1 MGNEYGSKQ
10 PVGCQFNLSV
20 MSDDFVD
27 VILSA
32 LEETETAEVMMV
44 TDDVSS
50 SVHGPI
56 SEVFAVV
63 ESIYLNAAQTGK
75 HVAMSGTFSVGCPE
89 THEEND
95 LETPTGSTAPRRGVA
110 QQAGCKFALYPLGTE
125 DYMEIIQSRI
135 NAAAKEGVKVSA
147 SHGATRL
154 DGDVHDI
161 FNALESAF
169 LKVQEAAGHTAM
181 TFTLSSNSPS
191 NR

>member
-32 LEETETAEVMMV
+32 LEKTETAEVMME

-50 SVHGPI
+50 WVHGSI
-56 SEVFAVV
+56 SDVFAVV

-75 HVAMSGTFSVGCPE
+75 HVAMSGTFSAGCPGAQ
-89 THEEND
+89 EED
-95 LETPTGSTAPRRGVA
+95 DSKTPAGSTAPRRDVA
-110 QQAGCKFALYPLGTE
+110 QQAGCKFALYPLGTG

-135 NAAAKEGVKVSA
+135 NTAADEGVKVSA
-147 SHGATRL
+147 GHGATRL
-154 DGDVHDI
+154 DGDVRDI